1 MPRWSVRV
9 LTVAALAVAGLL
21 LSSVAAWGVDRVVHT
36 DQVNRN
42 VSLGGVAIGGMT
54 EGELDV
60 VIDDVAAAMAVDQV
74 VIAAPGLDIV
84 VTQAEAGITIDRAA
98 IKDAAFAVG
107 RDGNMLGSFSSWI
120 GAIGDPVEIDPLFS
134 IDVAVTA
141 EMIRSAP
148 GWVRLAPV
156 EPSFTAASG
165 EIVVKS
171 GEPGIYLDP
180 DVVAEALAAEVAF
193 GEAPFGVGVSWSPM
207 EPRFDETHV
216 AAALEVMDDLTD
228 TDLTVRL
235 NGRTAYVG
243 ETTLRR
249 WVDSEVGA
257 DGLVP
262 VFNEDRVL
270 GSLERL
276 LDGYATPVPQPA
288 YLVSDG
294 QVTYGLDGPPA
305 ETCCDA
311 GAADALYREAQRGG
325 SSFVFLPTRLLEE
338 DGGVERVETL
348 GITELVSEF
357 TTNHGCCENRVINIH
372 RISDIVTGY
381 VMQPGERFS
390 VNDYV
395 GERTTEKGF
404 VPAGSIQQGHLK
416 DDVGG
421 GVSQFATTIFNAAF
435 FAGLEFDDYQSHTIY
450 LSRYP
455 YGREATINYPDVDL
469 AFINNTPY
477 GVLIWVE
484 YTDTSITVQM
494 YSTKYWEV
502 EETGQSSWRS
512 GACRSVE
519 TFRSRTNPDGFVLE
533 DSVMA
538 RYRPGEG
545 LDCAGNPT
553 PRP

>member
-1 MPRWSVRV
+1 MARWSIRV
-9 LTVAALAVAGLL
+9 LLVAAFALPGLL
-21 LSSVAAWGVDRVVHT
+21 LGTVAAWGVDKVVHL

-42 VSLGGVAIGGMT
+42 VTVAGIPVGGMT
-54 EGELDV
+54 QPELEEVLDEL
-60 VIDDVAAAMAVDQV
+60 AAETAVSPV
-74 VIAAPGLDIV
+74 VIAAPGYDIV
-84 VTQAEAGITIDRAA
+84 VSQAEAGISIDRDAVIAA
-98 IKDAAFAVG
+98 VFAAG
-107 RDGNMLGSFSSWI
+107 REGNPLTSFTSWI
-120 GAIGDPVEIDPLFS
+120 GGMSDPTDIGLAYT
-134 IDVAVTA
+134 IDVETA
-141 EMIRSAP
+141 AAMIRSAP
-148 GWVRLAPV
+148 GWVAEAPV
-156 EPSFTAASG
+156 EPSFTAATG
-165 EIVVKS
+165 EVVVS
-171 GEPGIYLDP
+171 PGIDGTYLDP
-180 DVVAEALAAEVAF
+180 ELVAETLAAEVAF
-193 GEAPFGVGVSWSPM
+193 GEAPFSVDVHWSPM
-207 EPRFDETHV
+207 PPQFNEDDV
-216 AAALEVMDDLTD
+216 AIALEMMDELTD
-228 TDLTVRL
+228 TNLTVRV

-243 ETTLRR
+243 TTTMRR
-249 WVDSEVGA
+249 WVDSELSPEGI
-257 DGLVP
+257 VP
-262 VFNEDRVL
+262 VFNEERAL
-270 GSLERL
+270 ESLERL
-276 LDGYATPVPQPA
+276 LGGYATRVPQPT
-288 YLVSDG
+288 YLVANG
-294 QVTYGLDGPPA
+294 QVTYGLDGEPA
-305 ETCCDA
+305 RTCCDT
-311 GAADALYREAQRGG
+311 GAADALYAEAVRGG

-338 DGGVERVETL
+338 DFGVERVETL

-357 TTNHGCCENRVINIH
+357 TTNHACCESRVINIH
-372 RISDIVTGY
+372 RFADIVSGY
-381 VMQPGERFS
+381 VIQPGERFS
-390 VNDYV
+390 LNDYV

-477 GVLIWVE
+477 GILIWAE
-484 YTDTSITVQM
+484 YTETSITVQM

-502 EETGQSSWRS
+502 EQTDQRSWWS

-533 DSVMA
+533 DSVRA

>member
-1 MPRWSVRV
+1 V
-9 LTVAALAVAGLL
+9 VAAFAVTGIL
-21 LSSVAAWGVDRVVHT
+21 LSTVAAWGVDRVVHT

-42 VSLGGVAIGGMT
+42 VNLAGIPIGGMT
-54 EGELDV
+54 ERELDA
-60 VIDDVAAAMAVDQV
+60 VIDEIAATTSSHQV
-74 VIAAPGLDIV
+74 VIGAPGYDIV
-84 VTQAEAGITIDRAA
+84 VSHTEAGITVARDA
-98 IKDAAFAVG
+98 IKDEAFSAS
-107 RDGNMLGSFSSWI
+107 RNGNLLSSFSSWI
-120 GAIGDPVEIDPLFS
+120 GGMGDPIDVSPGFTV
-134 IDVAVTA
+134 DVAVAA

-148 GWVRLAPV
+148 GWVRLPPV
-156 EPSFTAASG
+156 EPSFSAASG
-165 EIVVKS
+165 EVVVAA
-171 GEPGIYLDP
+171 GQEGVYLDP
-180 DVVAEALAAEVAF
+180 DEVAEALAAEVAF
-193 GEAPFGVGVSWSPM
+193 GDPPFAVDVSWSPM
-207 EPRFDETHV
+207 APQFGETEV

-228 TDLTVRL
+228 TDLTVRV

-243 ETTLRR
+243 ATTLRR
-249 WVDSEVGA
+249 WVDSEVAA

-262 VFNEDRVL
+262 VFNEERVIE
-270 GSLERL
+270 SLERL

-288 YLVSDG
+288 YLVSES

-305 ETCCDA
+305 QTCCDV
-311 GAADALYREAQRGG
+311 GAADALYREAVRGG
-325 SSFVFLPTRLLEE
+325 SSFVFLPSRLLEE
-338 DGGVERVETL
+338 DGGTERVETL
-348 GITELVSEF
+348 GIIELVGEF

-372 RISDIVTGY
+372 KISDIVTGY
-381 VMQPGERFS
+381 VIQPGERFS

-455 YGREATINYPDVDL
+455 FGREATINYPDVDL

-484 YTDTSITVQM
+484 YTETSITVQM
-494 YSTKYWEV
+494 YSTKYWDV
-502 EETGQSSWRS
+502 EQTGQSSWRS
-512 GACRSVE
+512 GACTSVE

-533 DSVMA
+533 DSVRA

>member
-1 MPRWSVRV
+1 MPRWLSRTLLVAV
-9 LTVAALAVAGLL
+9 LVVTGFLV
-21 LSSVAAWGVDRVVHT
+21 STVAAWGVDKIVHT

-42 VSLGGVAIGGMT
+42 VTLGGIPIGGMT
-54 EGELDV
+54 LTELDV
-60 VIDDVAAAMAVDQV
+60 VLDRISAEVMASPVEVSTPD
-74 VIAAPGLDIV
+74 LDIT
-84 VTQAEAGITIDRAA
+84 VTAAEAGISLDRQAA
-98 IKDAAFAVG
+98 IDAAFAAG
-107 RDGNMLGSFSSWI
+107 REGNPIDSLQSWLG
-120 GAIGDPVEIDPLFS
+120 GLGDPTEIEPSFA
-134 IDVAVTA
+134 IDVDVAE

-148 GWVRLAPV
+148 GWIKTHPV
-156 EPSFTAASG
+156 EPSFTTASG
-165 EIVVKS
+165 ELVVI
-171 GEPGIYLDP
+171 PGVDGVYIDP
-180 DVVAEALAAEVAF
+180 VAAAETLAGEVAF
-193 GEAPFGVGVSWSPM
+193 GEPPFSVEVLWSPL
-207 EPRFDETHV
+207 PPQFDESDV
-216 AAALEVMDDLTD
+216 AAAVEVMDDLTD
-228 TDLTVRL
+228 TDLTVRV

-243 ETTLRR
+243 TTTIRR
-249 WVDSEVGA
+249 WVDSEVGD
-257 DGLVP
+257 DGLIP
-262 VFNEDRVL
+262 VFNEGRVIE
-270 GSLERL
+270 SLERL
-276 LDGYATPVPQPA
+276 LDGYATRIPQPA
-288 YLVSDG
+288 YLVANG
-294 QVTYGLDGPPA
+294 QVTYGLDGDPA
-305 ETCCDA
+305 RTCCDVGVA
-311 GAADALYREAQRGG
+311 DVMYRAAERGG
-325 SSFVFLPTRLLEE
+325 NSFAILPTRLLEQ
-338 DGGVERVETL
+338 DFGYERVESL

-372 RISDIVTGY
+372 KISDIVTGY

-395 GERTTEKGF
+395 GERTREKGF

-477 GVLIWVE
+477 GILIWVE
-484 YTDTSITVQM
+484 YTDASITVQM

-502 EETGQSSWRS
+502 EQTDQRTWRS

-519 TFRSRTNPDGFVLE
+519 TFRSRTNPDGVVLE
-533 DSVMA
+533 DSVRA